1 MSAEFVAQWHGRWNG
16 ARRIGRRSALSNA
29 LSDVGFAVRREKR
42 RAAVEALRRCADR
55 DDLLRFAAGHIPGG
69 SVQHP
74 EEIGGFLDF
83 IGDRHPRVV
92 AEIGV
97 QFGGTSFL
105 LGRDL
110 PSVELV
116 IGVDLLDLNRLR
128 LRAFRRPEVEL
139 RLIVGDSSTPAT
151 VNRVRRALQGR
162 QIDVLL
168 IDGDHSYAGVVN
180 DLRAYRPLV
189 ADGGIVAFHDIVPD
203 DWLRSGHG
211 DSYAG
216 QVPLVWQIV
225 KNQFPSHEFVRS
237 WSQSGMGVGAI
248 ENSASTELSLW
259 PPTV

>member
-1 MSAEFVAQWHGRWNG
+1 MSAEFVAQWRGRWNG
-16 ARRIGRRSALSNA
+16 ARRTGRRSALSNA
-29 LSDVGFAVRREKR
+29 LSDMRFAVRADER
-42 RAAVEALRRCADR
+42 RAAIEALRRCADR
-55 DDLLRFAAGHIPGG
+55 DDLLRFAAEHIPGG

-83 IGDRHPRVV
+83 IRARHPRVV

-97 QFGGTSFL
+97 QFGGTNFL
-105 LGRDL
+105 LGRDI

-116 IGVDLLDLNRLR
+116 VGVDLVDLNRLR

-139 RLIVGDSSTPAT
+139 RLIVGDSSARTT
-151 VNRVRRALQGR
+151 VDRVRRVLDGR

-189 ADGGIVAFHDIVPD
+189 ADDGVVAFHDIVPD
-203 DWLRSGHG
+203 DWLRSGRG

-216 QVPLVWQIV
+216 QVPLVWQAV
-225 KNQFPSHEFVRS
+225 RRQFPSHEFVRS
-237 WSQSGMGVGAI
+237 WSQSGMGVGVI
-248 ENSASTELSLW
+248 ENSASMELSLW
-259 PPTV
+259 PPSM